1 MTQRFESIHGKIP
14 RVPDALSINR
24 GHRCQDD
31 TTLQPVE
38 FLIHG
43 SRSGTSVTNLRRPVP
58 RSRQRHQT
66 SLTCSA
72 ANKVLEDGWNAVRKT
87 LAAG

>member
-1 MTQRFESIHGKIP
+1 MTQRFESTHGKTP
-14 RVPDALSINR
+14 CLPVALSINR